1 MNRPIERP
9 DSALRAWLEMGP
21 DRGRP
26 EALERA
32 LAATRRVPQR
42 PSWTFPERWLPLNR
56 TLVAAAAALI
66 LVVSVAVVFLRPAA
80 NVGPPVSPSPTTDA
94 PRATEP
100 ATVATT
106 ANPAILPAELRRIWV
121 GVPHDFPGA
130 SDVQALNMQFQF
142 GQVSVSV
149 NNTYGQDHVTSKATF
164 QGADTLELTAV
175 ANGCDLGVVGHY
187 RWTLS
192 AGGTHLQL
200 AVLDD
205 PCAARSAALA
215 GEWWSVD

>member
-9 DSALRAWLEMGP
+9 DSALRAWLEVGP

-26 EALERA
+26 EVLERA

-42 PSWTFPERWLPLNR
+42 PSWTFPERWLHVNR
-56 TLVAAAAALI
+56 TLLAATAAIILVAVAA
-66 LVVSVAVVFLRPAA
+66 VFLRPVAT
-80 NVGPPVSPSPTTDA
+80 VGPPASPSPTSDA

-100 ATVATT
+100 STEPAT
-106 ANPAILPAELRRIWV
+106 ANPAVLPAELRHIWV

-130 SDVQALNMQFQF
+130 SNVESLNMQFQF

-149 NNTYGQDHVTSKATF
+149 NNAYGQDHVTSTATF
-164 QGADTLELTAV
+164 QGSNTLQLTAV
-175 ANGCDLGVVGHY
+175 ANGCDLGVVGLY

-192 AGGTHLQL
+192 GGGTHLYL

-205 PCAARSAALA
+205 PCATRSAALA
-215 GEWWSVD
+215 GDWYSAD